1 MPATDISGAHQM
13 AVDAANLGAG
23 NLALGL
29 VAVGFLVTFAT
40 LTSLV
45 VYAIRSLISGASK
58 RGETEREVWI
68 SQLDK
73 LSTSHEKVVETITQ
87 THRDDIKQIT
97 NGMESL
103 TKGLNNLQLEVKG
116 ISAKLEEE

>member
-1 MPATDISGAHQM
+1 M
-13 AVDAANLGAG
+13 AIDAANLGAG

-68 SQLDK
+68 NQLDK

-103 TKGLNNLQLEVKG
+103 TNGLKSLQLEVKG
-116 ISAKLEEE
+116 ISAKLEGE